1 MIKDVVFDLGGVL
14 VDLDIGRCMEA
25 FRSLG
30 MPKVAELLNPYYPAE
45 MIGRLESGKISFHEA
60 CDEMRRLDARPDIS
74 DERITW
80 AYGEFLRGVPVAK
93 LRQIDRLREQGL
105 RTWVLSNNN
114 PVSME
119 FVQRMFTVDGKTMEK
134 YFDGIFL
141 SYEMHELKPSEAI
154 FRKMID
160 ASGMQ
165 PAKTLFIDDGPRNI
179 DTARQLGF
187 AVYMPAPGED
197 FGHVLELAAS
207 GAWQ

>member
-93 LRQIDRLREQGL
+93 LRQIDRRMDCADFMTCGLLRL
-105 RTWVLSNNN
+105 
-114 PVSME
+114 M
-119 FVQRMFTVDGKTMEK
+119 KT
-134 YFDGIFL
+134 YDLGA
-141 SYEMHELKPSEAI
+141 ELLAAI
-154 FRKMID
+154 RETM
-160 ASGMQ
+160 
-165 PAKTLFIDDGPRNI
+165 
-179 DTARQLGF
+179 LGF
-187 AVYMPAPGED
+187 RFWNRRSIVTNINKDMFIRGTISTHMNTSFYLANGLHRILQNIYQHLPDKVRIGIQHQ
-197 FGHVLELAAS
+197 FGRLYLQSERNVVRY
-207 GAWQ
+207 QT